1 MQKVSEYLKL
11 RVLAAIDLAEG
22 RSIRARIRAV
32 AARGFADEQGRE
44 HRFTWRTIE
53 TWRVRYHKHG
63 FTACTGRRDKG
74 KFRKI
79 EPEVVQEAVD
89 QARAG
94 LRPGFRLSLL
104 YRTCIEQGLLRREQV
119 APNTFRRIVRRF
131 EMLKPDAETTSKE
144 RLCFAKRFA
153 NQMWQADTL
162 VGPFVSD
169 AKGQPRQTRLIA
181 FLDDASRVCCHG
193 EFFFE
198 ENHASLKSALRAAL
212 YKRGVP
218 QSLYVDNGAIYAG
231 KDLTVVCARLGCLLG
246 HTPVRDGAAKG
257 KVERFFRTVREQ
269 FLARQ
274 LDLANLETLNRQFAR
289 WVEDEYHDTVHS
301 TLGMKPVDRF
311 ALDLSRV
318 KFLAPGQAND
328 ELFYSEAERTV
339 KADNT
344 FSFAGRRYEAPRD
357 VRSRVVLVRHDPLEA
372 DAPLIVYLGADR
384 LGEARPLLPIDND
397 RASTKPRPV
406 GCVRTVGAA
415 ETLGLQPKAPDTP
428 PPPATTIDAPGGF
441 APSAQSQIGNHQS
454 QIP

>member
-1 MQKVSEYLKL
+1 MQKVSDYVKL

-22 RSIRARIRAV
+22 RSIRDRIRAV
-32 AARGFADEQGRE
+32 AAHAFVDEQGRE
-44 HRFTWRTIE
+44 HHFTWRTIE
-53 TWRVRYHKHG
+53 TWRVRYNKHG

-74 KFRKI
+74 RLRKI
-79 EPEVVQEAVD
+79 EPEAVQEAID

-104 YRTCIEQGLLRREQV
+104 YRTCVERGLLRREQV

-131 EMLKPDAETTSKE
+131 QMLKPDAETTSKE

-162 VGPFVSD
+162 VGPFVADS
-169 AKGQPRQTRLIA
+169 KGQPRQARLIA

-198 ENHASLKSALRAAL
+198 ETGSSLKSALRAAL

-218 QSLYVDNGAIYAG
+218 QSLYVDNGSIYAG

-269 FLARQ
+269 FLAQ
-274 LDLANLETLNRQFAR
+274 ELDLANLETLNRQFAR

-311 ALDLSRV
+311 ALDLERV

-328 ELFYSEAERTV
+328 ELFYSEDTRTV

-357 VRSRVVLVRHDPLEA
+357 VRSREVIVRHDPLDA
-372 DAPLIVYLGADR
+372 AAPLVVYLGADR
-384 LGEARPLLPIDND
+384 MGEARPLNPIAND
-397 RASTKPRPV
+397 RASTKPRPA
-406 GCVRTVGAA
+406 GCVRTVGALPQ
-415 ETLGLQPKAPDTP
+415 TSDTP
-428 PPPATTIDAPGGF
+428 PTAGVTAAGDSVSTPAAQPETPNAKPETVTAP
-441 APSAQSQIGNHQS
+441 
-454 QIP
+454 

>member
-22 RSIRARIRAV
+22 RSIRARIRTV
-32 AARGFADEQGRE
+32 AARAFVDEQGQE

-53 TWRVRYHKHG
+53 TWRGRYHKHG
-63 FTACTGRRDKG
+63 FTASSGRSDKG
-74 KFRKI
+74 RFRKI

-94 LRPGFRLSLL
+94 LRPGFRLSRL
-104 YRTCIEQGLLRREQV
+104 YRVCIEQGLLRREQI

-169 AKGQPRQTRLIA
+169 SKGQPRQTRLIA

-198 ENHASLKSALRAAL
+198 ETHASLKSALRAAL

-218 QSLYVDNGAIYAG
+218 ESLYVDNGSIYAG
-231 KDLTVVCARLGCLLG
+231 KDLTVVCARLGCLLC
-246 HTPVRDGAAKG
+246 HTPVRDAAAKG
-257 KVERFFRTVREQ
+257 KIERFFRTVREH
-269 FLARQ
+269 FLSRQ
-274 LDLANLETLNRQFAR
+274 LDLGSLDTINRQFAR

-328 ELFYSEAERTV
+328 ELFYSEDTRTV

-357 VRSRVVLVRHDPLEA
+357 VRSRVVVVRFDPL
-372 DAPLIVYLGADR
+372 DHVAPLVVYLGADR
-384 LGEARPLLPIDND
+384 LGEARSLLSIDND
-397 RASTKPRPV
+397 RASPKPRPA
-406 GCVRTVGAA
+406 GCVRTVAA
-415 ETLGLQPKAPDTP
+415 GEVLGWQLQTTDTP
-428 PPPATTIDAPGGF
+428 PAPPAAAESPT
-441 APSAQSQIGNHQS
+441 SAQPETQNAKPETSTA
-454 QIP
+454 P